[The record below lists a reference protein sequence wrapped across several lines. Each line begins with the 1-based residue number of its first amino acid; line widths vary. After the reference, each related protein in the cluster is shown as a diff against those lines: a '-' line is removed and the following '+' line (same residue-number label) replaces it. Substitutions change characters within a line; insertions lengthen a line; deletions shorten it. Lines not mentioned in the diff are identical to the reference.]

1 MNIQE
6 KFMASPAVEALEEKL
21 LRMFSSPELCT
32 EFHDPD
38 MIRRDSFRLLSP
50 IDLDLLGTVKEILG
64 EDQYHIWIGL
74 LMKSAKSQN
83 RNGVRV

>member
-6 KFMASPAVEALEEKL
+6 NFMASPAVEALEEKL
-21 LRMFSSPELCT
+21 LKMFSSPELCT
-32 EFHDPD
+32 EFNDPD

-50 IDLDLLGTVKEILG
+50 NDLNLLGTVKDILG

-74 LMKSAKSQN
+74 LMKASKGLKSQ
-83 RNGVRV
+83 GVQV